1 MKIEVIPIAQRKIKR
16 RGIPEEWINET
27 ILIPDQRLRGYSN
40 RMVAQRMYKR
50 GDKDMLLRIIYE
62 EKNNEVIVIS
72 SYLTSQIKRYIQR

>member
-16 RGIPEEWINET
+16 RGIPEEWIKET

>member
-16 RGIPEEWINET
+16 GGIPEEWIKET